1 MSTLTFELPTEQ
13 AEALTREAER
23 RNVRVED
30 LLRELA
36 GDFLSRAQ
44 AFDAA
49 TRYVLDKN
57 ADLYRRLAK

>member
-13 AEALTREAER
+13 IEALTREAER
-23 RNVRVED
+23 RKVRIED
-30 LLRELA
+30 LLRELT
-36 GDFLSRAQ
+36 GDFLSRTQ

-49 TRYVLDKN
+49 ARYVLDKN